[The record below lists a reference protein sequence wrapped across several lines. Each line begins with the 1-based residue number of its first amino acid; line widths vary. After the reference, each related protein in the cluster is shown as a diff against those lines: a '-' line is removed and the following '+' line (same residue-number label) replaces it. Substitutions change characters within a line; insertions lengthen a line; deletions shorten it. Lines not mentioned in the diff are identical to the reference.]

1 MLEYFKEN
9 KYIVTSL
16 LAIILDGIIL
26 YYHNYYYNRLDLF
39 YPMLT
44 VSLIPYLYLDN
55 KKNYY
60 KTVFILGMVYDLL
73 YSHIF
78 LMYDCK
84 STGDNIASCLNKL
97 NGLNNLYSSKVYYI
111 NKKPYYVYAFTT
123 NNTIRTLKSGSI
135 LLTASQKKRV
145 LQFWQWKD
153 PWITNNILLNVRYD
167 DPGKATIPEEDYAPD
182 LADTKNGIVLKQ
194 TY

>member
-26 YYHNYYYNRLDLF
+26 YYHDYYYNRLDLF

-60 KTVFILGMVYDLL
+60 KTVFILGIVYDLL

-78 LMYDCK
+78 LLNALLFLFLSIINIKILKNYRKNLLIYLFLTILNIIVYDFLIYILIIISNYQK
-84 STGDNIASCLNKL
+84 VSFINIIYKIEHSLIINIIF
-97 NGLNNLYSSKVYYI
+97 SSISY
-111 NKKPYYVYAFTT
+111 F
-123 NNTIRTLKSGSI
+123 I
-135 LLTASQKKRV
+135 LKKR
-145 LQFWQWKD
+145 
-153 PWITNNILLNVRYD
+153 NILS
-167 DPGKATIPEEDYAPD
+167 
-182 LADTKNGIVLKQ
+182 
-194 TY
+194 

>member
-1 MLEYFKEN
+1 MSNIMKIIIPLLNEDLELKDIQPCSGF
-9 KYIVTSL
+9 VG
-16 LAIILDGIIL
+16 A
-26 YYHNYYYNRLDLF
+26 YYEDINR
-39 YPMLT
+39 PA
-44 VSLIPYLYLDN
+44 
-55 KKNYY
+55 
-60 KTVFILGMVYDLL
+60 L

-123 NNTIRTLKSGSI
+123 NNTIRMLKYGSI

-145 LQFWQWKD
+145 LEFWQWKD

-167 DPGKATIPEEDYAPD
+167 DPGKAVIPEEDYAPD
-182 LADTKNGIVLKQ
+182 LVDTKNGDVL
-194 TY
+194 